1 MLLLFCRYFA
11 IDTNF
16 SVSVTVMKHL
26 LDHVHNLL
34 AAVQPQV
41 MVGNGHPLEGDCLGI
56 LEERVRSPD
65 LLCH

>member
-11 IDTNF
+11 LDSNF
-16 SVSVTVMKHL
+16 SVSVTVVKYL
-26 LDHVHNLL
+26 LDHVHDLL